1 MMQLTTNFTLE
12 EFTKTELTEYQLQ
25 LVKLLANNLQI
36 VRDNLQPFSKK
47 GKQVSITITS
57 GVRTQADYNRL
68 LKQGYNPSKKSDHFC
83 GVQTDGNPT
92 LGAAD
97 IVVNN
102 CSISM
107 KECARRIIEMTNEGI
122 VNFGQVIYE
131 YNPNTKKSWIHLS
144 NDWKC
149 IFKNNDYFSPIE
161 YFFKREKYLMSMDN
175 GKTYK
180 KFK

>member
-1 MMQLTTNFTLE
+1 MQLTTNFKLE
-12 EFTKTELTEYQLQ
+12 EFSKITLNEYQLQ

-36 VRDNLQPFSKK
+36 VRDNLQPFARKS
-47 GKQVSITITS
+47 KQVSITITS
-57 GVRTQADYNRL
+57 GVRTQEDYNKLIR
-68 LKQGYNPSKKSDHFC
+68 QGYNPSKKSDHFC
-83 GVQTDGNPT
+83 GVQIDGNPT

-97 IVVNN
+97 IIINN
-102 CSISM
+102 CSLSI
-107 KECARRIIEMTNEGI
+107 KECARRIIEMTNEGL

-131 YNPNTKKSWIHLS
+131 YNPATKKSWIHLG
-144 NDWKC
+144 NDWKM
-149 IFKNNDYFSPIE
+149 IFKDNQEFSPIE